1 MREKPVLLTAM
12 VILVTG
18 ILACNFPFAGP
29 TDATA
34 APATSWPT
42 ATLEEGQPAPL
53 VPATPT
59 REMPPAAGELPV
71 IEVTATPAP
80 NPAGD
85 PGAPPRGALVYE
97 SNLRTGWPVID
108 TDFGTGNM
116 IPTGYQII
124 VEREEPWALWVY
136 TTLVRESE
144 FYAEVTVTPNE
155 CPAGQGAYGLLFHYE
170 SESRFRFF
178 VVACSSGFTL
188 FERSAPGST
197 TALVSGVLP
206 EGSSPAAGEHIL
218 GVRSQGS
225 VVTLYYDNTELGK
238 VNVADM
244 PAGDIGPYVQT
255 SEGRMAATFSR
266 LAVYRP

>member
-1 MREKPVLLTAM
+1 MREKPIPLIVM
-12 VILVTG
+12 VILLAG
-18 ILACNFPFAGP
+18 ALACNFPFAGP
-29 TDATA
+29 ADATGE
-34 APATSWPT
+34 PATAWPT
-42 ATLEEGQPAPL
+42 ATPEQMQTAPII
-53 VPATPT
+53 PATPT
-59 REMPPAAGELPV
+59 QEAPPAAADPPF

-85 PGAPPRGALVYE
+85 PGAPPRGALIYE
-97 SNLRTGWPVID
+97 SDLRTGWPVID

-124 VEREEPWALWVY
+124 VEHEEPWALWVY

-155 CPAGQGAYGLLFHYE
+155 CPTGQGAYGLLFHYE
-170 SESRFRFF
+170 SEARFRFF
-178 VVACSSGFTL
+178 VVACSGGFTL

-197 TALVSGVLP
+197 TTLVSGVLP
-206 EGSSPAAGEHIL
+206 AGSSPATGDHVL
-218 GVRSQGS
+218 GVRSQGG
-225 VVTLYYDNTELGK
+225 VVTLYYDSVELGK
-238 VNVADM
+238 ISVADM
-244 PAGDIGPYVQT
+244 PAGDIGPYIQT